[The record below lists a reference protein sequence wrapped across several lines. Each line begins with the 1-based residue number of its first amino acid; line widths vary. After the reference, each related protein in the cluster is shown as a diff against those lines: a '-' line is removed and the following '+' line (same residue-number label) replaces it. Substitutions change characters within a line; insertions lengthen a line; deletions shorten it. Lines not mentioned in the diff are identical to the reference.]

1 MTIYYVFLASLVQ
14 AATEFLPISSSGHLF
29 FIGELFQ
36 EGVDNLFF
44 DVSLHLGT
52 VLAVICYFYKDVL
65 LLIKGG
71 FNLIGFKKTEES
83 KFALNV
89 IISSVPIAIVGF
101 ILVKTGIIYA
111 IRSNGFVLFNLAFF
125 AILLFIGDRYG
136 GKNKENNL
144 KVEDLTKKQALF
156 TGLAQTIALCP
167 GVSRSGITMTALR
180 FMKFDRA
187 SSARYGML
195 ISIPGVLGA
204 TLLLALDIKETS
216 HLFDFTNF
224 ALGIFLSFI
233 FGLVVISFL
242 MNYVRNNSFTIFVV
256 YRLALFALLLLFI

>member
-14 AATEFLPISSSGHLF
+14 AVTEFLPISSSAHLF
-29 FIGELFQ
+29 FIGEFFQ
-36 EGVDNLFF
+36 DGADNLFF

-52 VLAVICYFYKDVL
+52 VLAVSCYFYKDVL
-65 LLIKGG
+65 ILIKGG
-71 FNLIGFKKTEES
+71 FNLIGFKNTKES

-89 IISSVPIAIVGF
+89 LISSVPIAIIGF
-101 ILVKTGIIYA
+101 ILVKTEAIYL

-125 AILLFIGDRYG
+125 AILLFVGDMYG
-136 GKNKENNL
+136 KKDAENNI
-144 KVEDLTKKQALF
+144 KVEDITKKQAFF

-187 SSARYGML
+187 SSARYSML

-204 TLLLALDIKETS
+204 TLLLALDIKDTS
-216 HLFDFTNF
+216 HVFDFANF
-224 ALGIFLSFI
+224 ALGIVLSFI
-233 FGLVVISFL
+233 FGLAVISFL
-242 MNYVRNNSFTIFVV
+242 MSYVRNNSFTIFVV
-256 YRLALFALLLLFI
+256 YRLALFAILLVLI